1 MNDKTSKMDSL
12 PSVNI
17 SKFFSG
23 SPRDKQEVAQ
33 QVAKACREVGFLLI
47 SGHGISESQQEALKT
62 KTFEFFDLPLKEKQK
77 WGPIDSAK
85 QRGYQR
91 IETRNLAST
100 IGEIAPPDLRESIFI
115 GPIDDHR
122 NYYAETPWAHN
133 AYAQN
138 IIPTDP
144 EGIKEA
150 LLKLIG
156 FLKN

>member
-1 MNDKTSKMDSL
+1 M
-12 PSVNI
+12 NI

-47 SGHGISESQQEALKT
+47 SGHGISQTQQEVIRA
-62 KTFEFFDLPLKEKQK
+62 KTFDFFDLPLKEKQK
-77 WGPIDSAK
+77 WGPIGSAK

-100 IGEIAPPDLRESIFI
+100 IGEIAPPDLRETIFI

-122 NYYAETPWAHN
+122 SHYAETPGAQN
-133 AYAQN
+133 AYSEN
-138 IIPTDP
+138 IIP
-144 EGIKEA
+144 
-150 LLKLIG
+150 
-156 FLKN
+156 